1 MDETYPAKK
10 YEADKIALLGFFIIG
25 LVIAGFMTSSRYTGP
40 LKAGSELVAEIKR
53 KGIST
58 FLDSRGRQTFFL
70 IRNPRGR
77 VIGFTM
83 DVFTDSASDPRFY
96 IQSASL
102 LYIRGKYGREQ
113 VTFFKSDN
121 SFNEFPW
128 RSETAG
134 PAGRSGT
141 DVLLGEDGLLT
152 VTKSGP
158 SKTLPGYKPG
168 PASIPNFLV
177 DLVFAQM
184 LESGRSKIIVDII
197 EPAGTTTAALISRIE
212 TRHPAAA
219 EERAACVLKLEL
231 LNNRGFSE
239 EVYFDGQGKISKI
252 LLQHNGTYL
261 LERTT
266 AETVL
271 GQFPE
276 RADFILQNSEMFEKN
291 QP

>member
-10 YEADKIALLGFFIIG
+10 YEADKIALLGLFVVG
-25 LVIAGFMTSSRYTGP
+25 LVIAGFMTFSRYTGP
-40 LKAGSELVAEIKR
+40 LKAGSEVIAEIKR

-58 FLDSRGRQTFFL
+58 FLDSQGRQTFFL
-70 IRNPRGR
+70 IRNARGR
-77 VIGFTM
+77 IIGFTM
-83 DVFTDSASDPRFY
+83 DVFTDSTSDPKFD

-102 LYIRGKYGREQ
+102 LYIRGKYGQEQ

-121 SFNEFPW
+121 SFDEFSW

-134 PAGRSGT
+134 PAGRGGT
-141 DVLLGEDGLLT
+141 DILLGEDGLLT
-152 VTKSGP
+152 VTKSGR

-197 EPAGTTTAALISRIE
+197 EPAGTTTAALVSRIQAQDS
-212 TRHPAAA
+212 AAA

-252 LLQHNGTYL
+252 LLQQNGICL

-276 RADFILQNSEMFEKN
+276 RADFILQNNETLEKS